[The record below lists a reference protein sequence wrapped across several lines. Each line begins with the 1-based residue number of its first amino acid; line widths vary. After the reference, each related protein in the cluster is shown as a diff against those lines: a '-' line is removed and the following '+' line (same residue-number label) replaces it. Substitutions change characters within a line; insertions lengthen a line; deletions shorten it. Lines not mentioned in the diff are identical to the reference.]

1 MEQGAPG
8 TVLLT
13 QIVPPA
19 QVPGTRPKPLEKFQ
33 QGEPLALGITQI
45 LVGIQQTAFG
55 IIMIALV
62 DYHYPALQVGT
73 TIWTSVLCVIS
84 GSLSVA
90 ASRKP
95 KIPLVKA
102 VLALNSVSAVLLGV
116 GLVVFFLSFT
126 FLHGVHHCTWDPEQ
140 MECVPAPLEVQGIL
154 EGVIILLFIL
164 TLLQFCLA
172 LTGAAFGCKAI
183 CRDSY
188 VDMAVV
194 IYQHTEPSTNPT
206 SAQTPGTV

>member
-19 QVPGTRPKPLEKFQ
+19 QAPGTRPKPLEKFQ
-33 QGEPLALGITQI
+33 RGEPLALGITQI
-45 LVGIQQTAFG
+45 LVGIQQTVFC
-55 IIMIALV
+55 IIMIPV
-62 DYHYPALQVGT
+62 IDYHYPAVQVGT
-73 TIWTSVLCVIS
+73 PIWTSFLCVIS

-95 KIPLVKA
+95 KISLVKA
-102 VLALNSVSAVLLGV
+102 VLALNSMSAVLSGV
-116 GLVVFFLSFT
+116 GLVVFLLTFIFLN
-126 FLHGVHHCTWDPEQ
+126 GAHHCTWDSEQ
-140 MECVPAPLEVQGIL
+140 MECVSAPPEVQGIL
-154 EGVIILLFIL
+154 EGVFMLLFIL

>member
-19 QVPGTRPKPLEKFQ
+19 QAPGTRPKPLEKFQ
-33 QGEPLALGITQI
+33 RGEPLALGITQI
-45 LVGIQQTAFG
+45 LVGIQQTVFC
-55 IIMIALV
+55 IIMIPV
-62 DYHYPALQVGT
+62 IDYHYPAVQVGT
-73 TIWTSVLCVIS
+73 PIWTSFLCVIS

-95 KIPLVKA
+95 KISLVKA
-102 VLALNSVSAVLLGV
+102 VLALNSMSAVLSGV
-116 GLVVFFLSFT
+116 GLVVFLLTFIFLN
-126 FLHGVHHCTWDPEQ
+126 GAHHCTWDSEQ
-140 MECVPAPLEVQGIL
+140 MECVSAPPEV
-154 EGVIILLFIL
+154 
-164 TLLQFCLA
+164 QFCLA